1 MLYPKC
7 IVSNPMYRGSGKS
20 VEGGKMGRVNLSLAV
35 NETFGNAESH
45 ANAFNDVFYITD
57 ANTYANAYADAYSIS
72 YSDINPDTD
81 TDPDIYSDSFTDTDA
96 YYYGP
101 DPDPEP
107 HPYSHSGA
115 DAISG
120 HSMKFLADISSE
132 SGIVYAFYKS
142 STDGSPANGG
152 GGTIATPGALHEID
166 GPLRICT
173 KNALHATLD
182 INSWKGS
189 KLWLVKMYEPVEYQP
204 NGAKVASLK
213 REIVREL

>member
-1 MLYPKC
+1 
-7 IVSNPMYRGSGKS
+7 
-20 VEGGKMGRVNLSLAV
+20 MGRVNLSLAV

-45 ANAFNDVFYITD
+45 ANAFNDVFYITYSN
-57 ANTYANAYADAYSIS
+57 AYAITYADAYSNS
-72 YSDINPDTD
+72 DHDFYSDLNPDTD
-81 TDPDIYSDSFTDTDA
+81 ADPDIYSDSFADTDA
-96 YYYGP
+96 YYYDH

-107 HPYSHSGA
+107 PSYAHSDA

-182 INSWKGS
+182 LLSWKGS